1 MRLFEFRIGLHSV
14 AHGQHGF
21 VIQFQL
27 GGEFSGG
34 LAFANASHQQD
45 DLHWCPLTALKDCS
59 CVQVINRS
67 AMFTP
72 MHFQLAGLSTPK
84 LS

>member
-1 MRLFEFRIGLHSV
+1 M

-21 VIQFQL
+21 VIQFQFGCQL
-27 GGEFSGG
+27 SGG

-45 DLHWCPLTALKDCS
+45 HLRGHPLAALKHCA
-59 CVQVINRS
+59 CVQVVNRS
-67 AMFTP
+67 TIFTTVD
-72 MHFQLAGLSTPK
+72 FQLAGSGTPK